1 MLDFLAMIS
10 DQMRAGF
17 PGLVDASHWDVV
29 EPCMGTYVALTNS
42 HFYVTP
48 APRPQTV
55 DVNEHRVIICH
66 VLDFSRPTF
75 IREADGRTVLIQG
88 YISQTIRV

>member
-1 MLDFLAMIS
+1 MTR
-10 DQMRAGF
+10 Q
-17 PGLVDASHWDVV
+17 V
-29 EPCMGTYVALTNS
+29 
-42 HFYVTP
+42 
-48 APRPQTV
+48 PQTV
-55 DVNEHRVIICH
+55 SVNEHRVIICH

>member
-1 MLDFLAMIS
+1 M
-10 DQMRAGF
+10 
-17 PGLVDASHWDVV
+17 
-29 EPCMGTYVALTNS
+29 
-42 HFYVTP
+42 P

-55 DVNEHRVIICH
+55 DVNEHRVIITIRQGSIGPKMVICH